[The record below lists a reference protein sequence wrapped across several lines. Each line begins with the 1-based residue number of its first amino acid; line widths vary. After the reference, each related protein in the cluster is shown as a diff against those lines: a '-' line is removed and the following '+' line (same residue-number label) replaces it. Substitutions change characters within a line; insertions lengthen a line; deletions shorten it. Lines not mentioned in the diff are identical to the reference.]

1 MYSVFQLYKP
11 CTYPLGVLKLSTGS
25 ALTAA
30 HFWQTAPKVSKR
42 SLPLR
47 TALASLRFPRSGPAP
62 WARRDGPSLAQHGS
76 PGIHAGRPT
85 PQNLHSAS
93 RWGGRSRSRS
103 KASSR
108 SRSTA
113 TARRSTTTS
122 IPRRVQIPRMR
133 VQQPLNNLTLRSK
146 YFAIALVQQK
156 TSLSTAHYV

>member
-1 MYSVFQLYKP
+1 MDMYSKLLIGQRA
-11 CTYPLGVLKLSTGS
+11 YPFDVLNLSTGS

-85 PQNLHSAS
+85 PRNLLSAS
-93 RWGGRSRSRS
+93 RRGGRSRSKTRS
-103 KASSR
+103 KAKSK
-108 SRSTA
+108 A
-113 TARRSTTTS
+113 
-122 IPRRVQIPRMR
+122 
-133 VQQPLNNLTLRSK
+133 RSK
-146 YFAIALVQQK
+146 TTASPLAVALLHRRARDQIQPEQGPQSHASQPPPPTSAPQQ
-156 TSLSTAHYV
+156 